1 MQRINIMVGR
11 FQPLT
16 KGHLKCIEYS
26 YNRKKVSTIICMIN
40 TADDKVDEKKPFPSS
55 ILLPIY
61 KNLAK
66 NNDVIEDII
75 LVQSADI
82 VKIGEILKGLGYE
95 ICSWVCGNDRYN
107 AYSRMSTK
115 YHDDAYL
122 SEDFEMINVERDD
135 DISATLV
142 RDCIIKNDLKGFSDL
157 TVFDESIFD
166 ILKTFLNK

>member
-1 MQRINIMVGR
+1 MRRINIMVGR

-26 YNRKKVSTIICMIN
+26 YNRKKVPTIICMIN

-82 VKIGEILKGLGYE
+82 VKIGEILKG
-95 ICSWVCGNDRYN
+95 I
-107 AYSRMSTK
+107 
-115 YHDDAYL
+115 
-122 SEDFEMINVERDD
+122 
-135 DISATLV
+135 
-142 RDCIIKNDLKGFSDL
+142 
-157 TVFDESIFD
+157 
-166 ILKTFLNK
+166 